1 MFISVARIAFLL
13 LYLIVVSQGIF
24 YLFAASKAFSGVSI
38 DAYAEIRNSTDQVIE
53 WRLKFVYPATLL
65 IGLITVVLSFMKA
78 PFSLPF
84 ITTAIAFLCVIVDL
98 SLAVKFNMPINAQF
112 HTYQAGMEGVDWESL
127 RNTWLQ
133 FLEYRG
139 VVQVVGFLALLV
151 GMFK

>member
-1 MFISVARIAFLL
+1 MYIIVARIAFLL

-24 YLFAASKAFSGVSI
+24 YLFALGKALSGVSM

-53 WRLKFVYPATLL
+53 WRLKFVYPATVL
-65 IGLITVVLSFMKA
+65 IGLITVVLCFMKA
-78 PFSLPF
+78 PYSLLS
-84 ITTAIAFLCVIVDL
+84 ISTAIAFVCVLLDL
-98 SLAVKFNMPINAQF
+98 MMAIKFNMPINAQF
-112 HTYQAGMEGVDWESL
+112 QAYQAGIQGVDWTSL

>member
-1 MFISVARIAFLL
+1 MVTNIARIVFLL

-24 YLFAASKAFSGVSI
+24 YLFAAGKALSCISM
-38 DAYAEIRNSTDQVIE
+38 DAYAEIRNSTDKVIE

-65 IGLITVVLSFMKA
+65 IGLIAVVLCFMKA
-78 PFSLPF
+78 PYSLSF
-84 ITTAIAFLCVIVDL
+84 ITTAIAFGCVIVDL
-98 SLAVKFNMPINAQF
+98 ALAVKFNMPINAQF
-112 HTYQAGMEGVDWESL
+112 HAYQAGIQGVDWMSL

-139 VVQVVGFLALLV
+139 MVQVVGFLTLLV